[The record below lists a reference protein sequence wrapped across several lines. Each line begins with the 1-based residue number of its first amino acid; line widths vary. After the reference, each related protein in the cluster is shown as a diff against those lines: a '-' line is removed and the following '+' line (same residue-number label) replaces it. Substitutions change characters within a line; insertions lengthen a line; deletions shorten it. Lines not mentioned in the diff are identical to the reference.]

1 MTQKV
6 YVIIER
12 VLDYHDSTS
21 YTTVLGVYATKQLAE
36 QNCPPDDTQSDDDGY
51 FYSIEEKEFIGG
63 EVVIY

>member
-6 YVIIER
+6 YVIVEK
-12 VLDYHDSTS
+12 VLDWSDR
-21 YTTVLGVYATKQLAE
+21 YTYTNIIAVYATRQLADE
-36 QNCPPDDTQSDDDGY
+36 NRPVDDSTGDTEGY